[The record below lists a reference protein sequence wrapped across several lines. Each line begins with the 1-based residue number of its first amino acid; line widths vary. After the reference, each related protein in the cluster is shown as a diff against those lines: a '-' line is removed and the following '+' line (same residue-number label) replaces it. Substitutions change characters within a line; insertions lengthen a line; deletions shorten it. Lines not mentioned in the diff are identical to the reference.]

1 MVECVDIRGASFRG
15 HTESEGAVRDL
26 KRNQT
31 KITYRLYLGKE
42 EKLDKNGCRTGTF
55 VQKYGEETE
64 LLISVSANKG
74 DYSQQQFGSL
84 LDYDRTM
91 IISDPNCPIDEN
103 TRVYIGGDIYT
114 VKAVARSLN
123 AAQYAIKRA
132 DINENH

>member
-1 MVECVDIRGASFRG
+1 M
-15 HTESEGAVRDL
+15 RDL

-42 EKLDKNGCRTGTF
+42 QKLDKNGCRTGTYIP
-55 VQKYGEETE
+55 KYGEETE
-64 LLISVSANKG
+64 LYLSVSANKG
-74 DYSQQQFGSL
+74 DYSMQQFGSL

-103 TRVYIGGDIYT
+103 ARVYIGGNTYA

-123 AAQYAIKRA
+123 ASQYAIKRV
-132 DINENH
+132 DINENSKG

>member
-1 MVECVDIRGASFRG
+1 M
-15 HTESEGAVRDL
+15 RDL

-31 KITYRLYLGKE
+31 KITYRQYLGKE
-42 EKLDKNGCRTGTF
+42 QKLDKNGCRTGTYAP
-55 VQKYGEETE
+55 KYGEETE

-84 LDYDRTM
+84 LDYDRTL

-103 TRVYIGGDIYT
+103 SRVYIGGDTYA

-123 AAQYAIKRA
+123 ASQYAIKRV
-132 DINENH
+132 DINEGN